1 MVRAAP
7 RLALLALAL
16 ACVAASPRAALGSS
30 VGFGP
35 EASRALDL
43 EAWERL
49 QELGEIT
56 DASDGSLERTFLS
69 PASRRAMDVALAWM
83 RDAGM
88 RTWTDEAGNVHG
100 RVDGAAAAAAP
111 PSSSPSSSSR
121 PSAAAVLVGSH
132 LDTVRDAGKYDGALG
147 VVLGIAAVKAL
158 VLEYGGAA
166 NLPRP
171 IHVVGFSDEEGVRFG
186 STFLGSRALVGA
198 VPDDVFDRVADADG
212 LSFLDALRLNGFEGT
227 RAAVERATLDPA
239 DVAAYVEVHIEQ
251 GPVLQRARE
260 PAAAVS
266 AIAGQTRLA
275 VRLRGDQG
283 HAGTVPMRGR
293 KDAVAAAAEM
303 IHNLETRCAPPP
315 AREGERGEAA
325 EEEAAEVHARDAT
338 ADDDDESSSSSSS
351 SSSLVDDSLVCT
363 VGDVRV
369 WPGASNVIA
378 GGVNFTVDI
387 RARTDAA
394 RESAVA
400 DAIQSFEATCA
411 TRGMRCDVER
421 AHDAPATPCDADVAA
436 ALERAVRVT
445 ASEAAAGRGG
455 ASEAA
460 IRSKQGG
467 SSEGGDSRG
476 GGGGESLVGQLVS
489 GAGHDALAM
498 AERFKIGMLFV
509 RCLDGVS
516 HSPLERAE
524 PEDVAFAARAL
535 AHYLREVQ
543 EDAEG
548 GEGGGG
554 GAKEEKRREGRE
566 EL

>member
-100 RVDGAAAAAAP
+100 RVDGAAADAAP
-111 PSSSPSSSSR
+111 PSSPPSSSS
-121 PSAAAVLVGSH
+121 SARSAAVLVGSH

-198 VPDDVFDRVADADG
+198 VPDDVFDRVADAEG

-303 IHNLETRCAPPP
+303 IHDLETRCTPPP
-315 AREGERGEAA
+315 PREGERGEAA

-338 ADDDDESSSSSSS
+338 ADDDDDESSSSSSS

-400 DAIQSFEATCA
+400 DAIQTFEATCA

-460 IRSKQGG
+460 IGSEQGG

-548 GEGGGG
+548 G
-554 GAKEEKRREGRE
+554 AKEEKRREGRE

>member
-100 RVDGAAAAAAP
+100 RVDGAAADAAP
-111 PSSSPSSSSR
+111 PSSPPSSSS
-121 PSAAAVLVGSH
+121 SARSAAVLVGSH

-198 VPDDVFDRVADADG
+198 VPDDVFDRVADAEG

-303 IHNLETRCAPPP
+303 IHDLETRCTPPP
-315 AREGERGEAA
+315 PREGERGEAA

-338 ADDDDESSSSSSS
+338 ADDDDDESSSSSSS

-400 DAIQSFEATCA
+400 DAIQTFEATCA

-460 IRSKQGG
+460 IRSEQGG

-548 GEGGGG
+548 G
-554 GAKEEKRREGRE
+554 AKEEKRREGRE

>member
-1 MVRAAP
+1 MFRAAP

-100 RVDGAAAAAAP
+100 RVDGAAADAAP
-111 PSSSPSSSSR
+111 PSSSPSSSS
-121 PSAAAVLVGSH
+121 SARSAAVLVGSH

-198 VPDDVFDRVADADG
+198 VPDDVFDRVADAEG

-303 IHNLETRCAPPP
+303 IRDLETRCAPPP
-315 AREGERGEAA
+315 PREGERGEAA
-325 EEEAAEVHARDAT
+325 EEEAVEVHARDAT
-338 ADDDDESSSSSSS
+338 ADDDDDESSSSSSS

-548 GEGGGG
+548 G
-554 GAKEEKRREGRE
+554 AKEEKRREGRE

>member
-121 PSAAAVLVGSH
+121 PSAAADPRRLPPRHRPRRGQ
-132 LDTVRDAGKYDGALG
+132 VRRRARRRPRHRRGQGAGPG
-147 VVLGIAAVKAL
+147 VRRRREPPAPDPRRRLL
-158 VLEYGGAA
+158 RRGG
-166 NLPRP
+166 
-171 IHVVGFSDEEGVRFG
+171 GRFG

-266 AIAGQTRLA
+266 AIAGANPPRRQAPGGPGT
-275 VRLRGDQG
+275 RGDRADARAQG
-283 HAGTVPMRGR
+283 RRRRRRGDDPR
-293 KDAVAAAAEM
+293 PGDEVRAAAAE
-303 IHNLETRCAPPP
+303 
-315 AREGERGEAA
+315 RG
-325 EEEAAEVHARDAT
+325 
-338 ADDDDESSSSSSS
+338 
-351 SSSLVDDSLVCT
+351 
-363 VGDVRV
+363 
-369 WPGASNVIA
+369 
-378 GGVNFTVDI
+378 
-387 RARTDAA
+387 
-394 RESAVA
+394 
-400 DAIQSFEATCA
+400 
-411 TRGMRCDVER
+411 
-421 AHDAPATPCDADVAA
+421 
-436 ALERAVRVT
+436 
-445 ASEAAAGRGG
+445 
-455 ASEAA
+455 
-460 IRSKQGG
+460 
-467 SSEGGDSRG
+467 
-476 GGGGESLVGQLVS
+476 
-489 GAGHDALAM
+489 
-498 AERFKIGMLFV
+498 
-509 RCLDGVS
+509 
-516 HSPLERAE
+516 
-524 PEDVAFAARAL
+524 
-535 AHYLREVQ
+535 
-543 EDAEG
+543 
-548 GEGGGG
+548 
-554 GAKEEKRREGRE
+554 
-566 EL
+566 